1 MAKDINGQLKCT
13 KRFPKAIIEETVLN
27 ENEHPIYKR
36 SVTVESP
43 YTMPD
48 PLRRV
53 NNHIDIN
60 ANWVVSYNPFL
71 FEYKV
76 YEEDPIVTSL
86 ALHLSNEQPLECRKS
101 ICDDLGHK
109 FRQMFPKVQLYLL
122 TDEAIFYNGQ
132 ASMDY
137 GFYLIE
143 EKLKGFGRSF
153 DDFILPNVKHD

>member
-27 ENEHPIYKR
+27 ENEHPTYKR

-60 ANWVVSYNPFL
+60 ANWVVSYNPLL

-86 ALHLSNEQPLECRKS
+86 ALHLSNEQPVFFPRILSHLRCRK
-101 ICDDLGHK
+101 
-109 FRQMFPKVQLYLL
+109 YWL
-122 TDEAIFYNGQ
+122 TAAQ
-132 ASMDY
+132 C
-137 GFYLIE
+137 
-143 EKLKGFGRSF
+143 
-153 DDFILPNVKHD
+153 